1 MAEKKKKTFK
11 ESQPE
16 GALKGS
22 VFDYV
27 PDAEQMSNYLNI
39 DSEKIYNYLKKFIN
53 KGKSKTKKYKNGGV
67 VSSGRGGK
75 FKGHF

>member
-22 VFDYV
+22 FFDYV
-27 PDAEQMSNYLNI
+27 PDAQQISNYL
-39 DSEKIYNYLKKFIN
+39 KQFIG
-53 KGKSKTKKYKNGGV
+53 KEKSKTKKYKNGGV